1 MHKIKQVLKALKWQ
15 RQIRAAVSTQLS
27 LLEGDSLFALG
38 GLTEEEENAL
48 VALVNTAKSGPQDT
62 PSVIVEFGTLFGL
75 TSLLLVHHKRPTQ
88 KVITVD
94 NFSWNPFG
102 LTPALHRDFTKRI
115 LRSAILSG
123 SLELADMESVMF
135 RDKYQGVVPYM
146 VFLDA
151 DHSYQAVKDEIEWAK
166 KMGVKLICGHDYGN
180 PHFGVTQAVDEAFPD
195 GVEAKG
201 MVWWHPRQGEADP
214 KLKP

>member
-1 MHKIKQVLKALKWQ
+1 MHKIKQLLKALKWQ

-48 VALVNTAKSGPQDT
+48 VALVSHSNGGQQEEQG
-62 PSVIVEFGTLFGL
+62 VVVEFGTLFGL
-75 TSLLLVHHKRPTQ
+75 TTLLLVHHKAPTQ

-123 SLELADMESVMF
+123 SLELADMTSAMF

-151 DHSYQAVKDEIEWAK
+151 DHSYQAVQEEIMWAK
-166 KMGVKLICGHDYGN
+166 KLGVKLICGHDYGN
-180 PHFGVTQAVDEAFPD
+180 PSFGVTRAVDEAFPD
-195 GVEAKG
+195 GVEVKG
-201 MVWWHPRQGEADP
+201 MVWWHKG
-214 KLKP
+214 

>member
-1 MHKIKQVLKALKWQ
+1 MIRNIKQVFKALKWQ
-15 RQIRAAVSTQLS
+15 RQIRAALSTQLS

-48 VALVNTAKSGPQDT
+48 VALVSTARGGQQEEG
-62 PSVIVEFGTLFGL
+62 VIVEFGTLFGL
-75 TSLLLVHHKRPTQ
+75 TTLLLVHHKTPTQ

-115 LRSAILSG
+115 LRSAILSDG
-123 SLELADMESVMF
+123 LELADMTSQIF

-151 DHSYQAVKDEIEWAK
+151 DHSYQAVKEEIMWAK
-166 KMGVKLICGHDYGN
+166 KLGVEIICGHDYGN
-180 PHFGVTQAVDEAFPD
+180 PNFGVTRAVDESFPE
-195 GVEAKG
+195 GVEVKG
-201 MVWWHPRQGEADP
+201 MVWWHKG
-214 KLKP
+214 

>member
-1 MHKIKQVLKALKWQ
+1 MIRKITQVFKALKWQ

-48 VALVNTAKSGPQDT
+48 VSLVSTAGGQQENPG
-62 PSVIVEFGTLFGL
+62 VIVEFGTLFGL
-75 TSLLLVHHKRPTQ
+75 TTLLLVHHKTLTQ

-102 LTPALHRDFTKRI
+102 LTPAMHRDFTMRI
-115 LRSAILSG
+115 LRSAILSER
-123 SLELADMESVMF
+123 LELADMTSQMF
-135 RDKYQGVVPYM
+135 RDKYHGKVPYM

-151 DHSYQAVKDEIEWAK
+151 DHSYQAVKEEIMWAK
-166 KMGVKLICGHDYGN
+166 KLGAEIICGHDYGN
-180 PHFGVTQAVDEAFPD
+180 PSFGVTRAVDESFPE
-195 GVEAKG
+195 GVEVKG
-201 MVWWHPRQGEADP
+201 MVWWHKG
-214 KLKP
+214 